1 MTRPL
6 YYAGGGDLQE
16 ATDAQLALLRYNL
29 LVAYGNEMINGSHGA
44 FSVVATGGNSSFATD
59 TVRTSRT
66 SRSSFPGTGTGTST
80 VYRYNQN
87 HSTGSIATGF
97 DRQTLYW
104 DGNDVRRH
112 GGTALATNVFN
123 NVRDTIRNGGYGA
136 YRIQVANPGGWTNVS
151 LAFRDTVFGLTNTD
165 YRLWHNRQ
173 VPTAPTG
180 TFPNFLHYAGGGDL
194 QEIDDIG
201 INSTFMQNWLLPVF
215 NSWANDNGLQ
225 LRVNTGGG
233 TNIVSTF
240 TDRVRSGTTNTLT
253 GRWQNN
259 TDVYTSSPSGGT
271 TNVNVYRLRYL

>member
-16 ATDAQLALLRYNL
+16 TSDADLALIRHNL
-29 LVAYGNEMINGSHGA
+29 LVAYGNEMINGGHGA

-59 TVRTSRT
+59 TIRTQRTSRT
-66 SRSSFPGTGTGTST
+66 SFPGTGTGTST

-87 HSTGSIATGF
+87 HNTGTVATGF
-97 DRQTLYW
+97 DNQTLFW
-104 DGNDVRRH
+104 NGNDVQRH
-112 GGTALATNVFN
+112 GSASLATNIFTS
-123 NVRDTIRNGGYGA
+123 VRDTIRNGGYGA
-136 YRIQVANPGGWTNVS
+136 YRIQTTNPGGWTDTG

-165 YRLWHNRQ
+165 YRLYHNRQ
-173 VPTAPTG
+173 TPTAPVG
-180 TFPNFLHYAGGGDL
+180 TFPNLLVYAGGGDI

-201 INSTFMQNWLLPVF
+201 INSTFMQNWLLPTF
-215 NSWANDNGLQ
+215 NAWANDNGLQ

-233 TNIVSTF
+233 ANIVSTF
-240 TDRVRSGTTNTLT
+240 TDRVRQGTTNTLT

-259 TDVYTSSPSGGT
+259 TDVYTSTPSGGT